1 MSARWCSPPTTLS
14 AIRRG
19 PTALCKYSSRRAG
32 NFNFIYLFSMLETQK
47 IKKKEETAHFCF
59 FYVHLFS
66 TGKKFEYAK
75 KKKLDVLFW
84 VQHLQYFMDVCD
96 FSPLC
101 TYAWDATH
109 FLKAENERHPDFLS
123 PLFQTQPSQQHLH
136 KCLRGSCQHQSQDA
150 EQGQRRGEATSSS
163 TWAWNACRMSLST
176 QWAQWLLL
184 QAAFAVSGHKA
195 RSQIKSDVAKIALWN
210 DSYKSGRGLHTQ
222 KPHYVHWHLASETV
236 APSFQ
241 RGEKSTSLGA
251 LGWCQWWGMEI
262 AAQVISVH
270 LTGLHGVAHFMLQRG
285 AIIAP
290 EETPASHPL
299 PSCVPA
305 PAPVCQRLSMSTTSC
320 NVPALIFAGGLE
332 SSSATAFT
340 PLLDS
345 LILDMTGLALHR
357 SWSRLILTTNGLKK
371 ASDFLWPVV
380 SGELRFVCHIHS
392 LLSAVKSLSFFHS
405 CALFCGE
412 QF

>member
-1 MSARWCSPPTTLS
+1 M
-14 AIRRG
+14 
-19 PTALCKYSSRRAG
+19 
-32 NFNFIYLFSMLETQK
+32 
-47 IKKKEETAHFCF
+47 
-59 FYVHLFS
+59 
-66 TGKKFEYAK
+66 
-75 KKKLDVLFW
+75 LFW
-84 VQHLQYFMDVCD
+84 VQHLQYLMDVCN
-96 FSPLC
+96 FSPFC
-101 TYAWDATH
+101 TYAWDTTL

-163 TWAWNACRMSLST
+163 TWAWHACRMSLST

-195 RSQIKSDVAKIALWN
+195 RRHIKSDVAKIALWN

-222 KPHYVHWHLASETV
+222 KPHFVHWHFASETRSAFFTEGREKHLAGCSGV
-236 APSFQ
+236 MPAVRNGDCGSGYFCSCD
-241 RGEKSTSLGA
+241 RG
-251 LGWCQWWGMEI
+251 CME
-262 AAQVISVH
+262 SPT
-270 LTGLHGVAHFMLQRG
+270 LCSWG

-305 PAPVCQRLSMSTTSC
+305 PAPVCRRLSMSTTSC

-332 SSSATAFT
+332 SSPATAF
-340 PLLDS
+340 S

-371 ASDFLWPVV
+371 ASDFYGPLYPESWGLSVTYT
-380 SGELRFVCHIHS
+380 VCCQ
-392 LLSAVKSLSFFHS
+392 L
-405 CALFCGE
+405 
-412 QF
+412 